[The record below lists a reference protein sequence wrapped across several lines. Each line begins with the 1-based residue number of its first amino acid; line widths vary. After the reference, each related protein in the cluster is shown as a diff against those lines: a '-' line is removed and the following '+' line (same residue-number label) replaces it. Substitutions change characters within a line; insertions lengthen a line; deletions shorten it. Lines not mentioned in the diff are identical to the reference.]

1 MWRAFSLR
9 STRKSAMT
17 DPFPPRRRTVLGALR
32 SSFLTGLVV
41 VLPISLTIY
50 LVWTVIGWIDGWII
64 PLIPGPWKPEAVVR
78 HFFGPE
84 ANYPVRGVGV
94 IVFLLF
100 TMLIGWIAKGLIGRS
115 MIAWAEGLVDRMPV
129 VRSIYNGIKQI
140 AETMFNKS
148 EASFDKTCLVEFPRP
163 GVWALGFV
171 SSKAKGEIAAKL
183 PGGDDVISV
192 FIGLTPFTSG
202 FLVFV
207 PRSEVILLD
216 MSMDDAA
223 KMVVSGGLVYPNTK
237 EPVPLLRDA
246 G

>member
-1 MWRAFSLR
+1 
-9 STRKSAMT
+9 MT
-17 DPFPPRRRTVLGALR
+17 DPLPHRRKTLFGALR

-41 VLPISLTIY
+41 VLPIGLTIY
-50 LVWTVIGWIDGWII
+50 LIWTVIGWIDGWIL
-64 PLIPGPWKPEAVVR
+64 PLIPAAYQPEALVE
-78 HFFGPE
+78 FYFGPD

-94 IVFLLF
+94 IVFLVF
-100 TMLIGWIAKGLIGRS
+100 TIIVGWIGKGLIGRS
-115 MIAWAEGLVDRMPV
+115 MIGWGEAVVDRMPII
-129 VRSIYNGIKQI
+129 RSVYTGIKQI
-140 AETMFNKS
+140 AETMFNKTD
-148 EASFDKTCLVEFPRP
+148 ASFDKTCLVEFPRP

-183 PGGDDVISV
+183 PGGADIISV

-223 KMVVSGGLVYPNTK
+223 KMVVSGGLVYPNSK
-237 EPVPLLRDA
+237 DLPPARDTA
-246 G
+246 A